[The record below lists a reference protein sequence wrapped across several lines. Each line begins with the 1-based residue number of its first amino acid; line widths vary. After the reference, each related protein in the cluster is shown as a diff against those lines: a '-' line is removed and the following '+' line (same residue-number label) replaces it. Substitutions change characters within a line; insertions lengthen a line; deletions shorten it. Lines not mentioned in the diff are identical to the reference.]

1 MKSYLQFSVLVV
13 CAACLLCCTR
23 TPNGKQIET
32 GNKYAR
38 GFSLTEKQC
47 YTEAVIYNPWRDSCV
62 MQRFFL
68 VRDTAVSTPSDGIRL
83 QVPLH
88 SVATTSCTQIGFL
101 AALNRLSIVK
111 GIASPELIYTPLPHS
126 DWVNIGDAM
135 QPQLE
140 RIMLAKPEVIFLTA
154 YQDQDK
160 LQSVF
165 SDHNIIPVYINEWTE
180 QHPLARAEWIRFF
193 GVLFGEKPVADS
205 LFCAVEQQYLH
216 LTDSVKKY
224 LSKGSTLLTGSDFR
238 GTWYMPTGNTYM
250 GMLFSDAG
258 ADYYYQNRTENKSL
272 PLSEEEV
279 LLHFK
284 DAQVWV
290 GCNARSLDEL
300 AQIDSKHTLFQAY
313 QTGQVFNFSK
323 RSTPT
328 GGNDF
333 WETGVIHPE
342 LILSD
347 LIHICHSDTSCIPAN
362 KLYFSEQLR

>member
-1 MKSYLQFSVLVV
+1 MKSYLQFSVFVV

-32 GNKYAR
+32 DNKYAR
-38 GFSLTEKQC
+38 GFSLTDKQG

-68 VRDTAVSTPSDGIRL
+68 VKDSAFPTPSDGIRL
-83 QVPLH
+83 QVPLQ

-101 AALNRLSIVK
+101 AALNSLPSVK
-111 GIASPELIYTPLPHS
+111 GIASPELVYTPIPHS
-126 DWVNIGDAM
+126 GWVNIGDAM

-180 QHPLARAEWIRFF
+180 QHPLARTEWIRLF
-193 GVLFGEKPVADS
+193 GVLFGEEPAADS

-216 LTDSVKKY
+216 LADSIKKH
-224 LSKGSTLLTGSDFR
+224 LSKGSTLLTGNDFR

-300 AQIDSKHTLFQAY
+300 AQIDSKHTLFRAY